1 MSATNPLPLIRSPI
15 VSITRLSVR
24 ALKAV
29 PLAALLAVAAC
40 SNNTYADVT
49 RFHSNA
55 PISRGTL
62 AIVPP
67 DPAMADSLEFR
78 THAESVAVQMRRLG
92 YSTGLP
98 ASQVEFIATLDITQ
112 VDGMGNVSRPGVSV
126 GAGVGVPIGSNAGV
140 GANVAVPV
148 GSSRRNPALRT
159 TTVAVT
165 IQRRADRA
173 QIWEGRATKE
183 VSASDNLAAATNA
196 VPALAEALFREFP
209 GTPGQTVRVRL

>member
-1 MSATNPLPLIRSPI
+1 MPMTCISA
-15 VSITRLSVR
+15 R
-24 ALKAV
+24 ALKAL
-29 PLAALLAVAAC
+29 PLAALLAVAGC
-40 SNNTYADVT
+40 SNNIYADVT
-49 RFHSNA
+49 RFHTNA

-92 YSTGLP
+92 FSTGLP
-98 ASQVEFIATLDITQ
+98 ASQVEFLATLDITQ
-112 VDGMGNVSRPGVSV
+112 VDAMGNVTRPGVSV
-126 GAGVGVPIGSNAGV
+126 GGGVGIPLGSNAGI

-159 TTVAVT
+159 TTVAVN
-165 IQRRADRA
+165 IQRRADRV

-183 VSASDNLAAATNA
+183 VGAGDDLAAATNA

>member
-1 MSATNPLPLIRSPI
+1 MKPMHFAT
-15 VSITRLSVR
+15 R
-24 ALKAV
+24 ALKAL
-29 PLAALLAVAAC
+29 PLAAILAVAAC
-40 SNNTYADVT
+40 SNNIYADVT
-49 RFHSNA
+49 RFHTNA

-67 DPAMADSLEFR
+67 DPAMANSLEFR
-78 THAESVAVQMRRLG
+78 THAETVAVQMRRLG

-98 ASQVEFIATLDITQ
+98 ASQVEFLAVVDITQ
-112 VDGMGNVSRPGVSV
+112 VDAMGNVSRPGVSV
-126 GAGVGVPIGSNAGV
+126 GGGVGVPIGNNAAI

-159 TTVAVT
+159 STLAVT

-173 QIWEGRATKE
+173 QIWEGRATKQ
-183 VSASDNLAAATNA
+183 VAANDDLAAATNA